1 VTMKMRMKTSLQGYA
16 TCARLLPVVRGARE
30 ALARAREREGLTRA
44 RGRGRGLQAA
54 VADHDGWTTVT
65 RANRTKKTKTKK
77 KKKKKK
83 CWGVRAARRW
93 TRIRTRTTLS

>member
-1 VTMKMRMKTSLQGYA
+1 MKMKMKMKTSLQSYA

-30 ALARAREREGLTRA
+30 GLTRGRG

-65 RANRTKKTKTKK
+65 RANRTKKTKK

-93 TRIRTRTTLS
+93 MRIRTRTTLS